1 MKRIAGAWVVALLVS
16 ATSVSLSAQQTSYLK
31 VAGLNPN
38 PSAGVHAGELK
49 LSAFENAGMNGAT
62 VSATAATT
70 GVLRAGKVSFPNVK
84 VALPL
89 DPATVGWF
97 WQKMAEGARLESA
110 EIRLYNSAGKLFYKT
125 VLQDVMI
132 ASVSTAGG
140 EDANTSIEFVFS
152 RINWFGT
159 SPRDPTQLVGIGG
172 WDVAKNVAIS
182 PIP

>member
-1 MKRIAGAWVVALLVS
+1 MKRIAGAWFVSLLVS
-16 ATSVSLSAQQTSYLK
+16 TTAVSLSAQQTSYMK

-49 LSAFENAGMNGAT
+49 LSAFENAGTN
-62 VSATAATT
+62 SATTSATM
-70 GVLRAGKVSFPNVK
+70 GGLRSGKVSFTNIK

-89 DPATVGWF
+89 DPATAGWF

-110 EIRLYNSAGKLFYKT
+110 EIRLYNSAGRLFYKT

-140 EDANTSIEFVFS
+140 EEANTSIEFVFS

-172 WDVAKNVAIS
+172 WDVVKVVAI
-182 PIP
+182 PPAP

>member
-1 MKRIAGAWVVALLVS
+1 MKRIAGASFVALIVS
-16 ATSVSLSAQQTSYLK
+16 TTAVSLSAQQTTYLK
-31 VAGLNPN
+31 VAGLSPN
-38 PSAGVHAGELK
+38 PGAGTHVGELK
-49 LSAFENAGMNGAT
+49 LSAFENAGTNSATISAT
-62 VSATAATT
+62 V
-70 GVLRAGKVSFPNVK
+70 GGLRAGKVSFTNIK

-97 WQKMAEGARLESA
+97 WQKMAQGARVDSVD
-110 EIRLYNSAGKLFYKT
+110 IRLYNSAGKLFYKT

-140 EDANTSIEFVFS
+140 EDANTSIEFTFS
-152 RINWFGT
+152 RIIWFGT

-182 PIP
+182 PSP